1 METEKIAVLCL
12 NNVFLSFITKNGAH
26 FREMSTC
33 LEGGRKGLNFG
44 FGDIGMPYA
53 SK

>member
-1 METEKIAVLCL
+1 METEKIAVLRL
-12 NNVFLSFITKNGAH
+12 NDVFFSFIPKNGAH

-33 LEGGRKGLNFG
+33 LEGGRKCLNFG
-44 FGDIGMPYA
+44 FGDIGVPYP